1 MPGEE
6 RERGSV
12 LPGMGVPDD
21 ITDEIMGAVG
31 RVWARGALS
40 PRERSLVTIS
50 ALAASGSREA
60 LRVHLGGGL
69 RHGLAESD
77 LYEALL
83 QVGYYAGFGA
93 AMDAFPLVQAV
104 AAEHERDD
112 RSGDA
117 PS

>member
-12 LPGMGVPDD
+12 LPAMGVPDD

-31 RVWARGALS
+31 RVWARGGLS

-77 LYEALL
+77 LTPYLTAL
-83 QVGYYAGFGA
+83 
-93 AMDAFPLVQAV
+93 AFDW
-104 AAEHERDD
+104 R
-112 RSGDA
+112 RYWRRYG
-117 PS
+117 